1 VRVGALD
8 ESKVGA
14 SAEAPLRTEDAMAT
28 ALKWVKE
35 DPARW
40 DANKA
45 RIVGDAP
52 VGTFDRRFKELK
64 VGDLV
69 PGTWWRAESG
79 DKVVGFGWLDVVWG
93 EGEILLATASD
104 QRNHGAGTFI
114 LEHLTAEA
122 RARGLNYVYNVV
134 RASHPQREAVARWL
148 EKRGFKSSEDGS
160 LLRAV
165 TKPA

>member
-1 VRVGALD
+1 MV
-8 ESKVGA
+8 
-14 SAEAPLRTEDAMAT
+14 AT
-28 ALKWVKE
+28 MRWLKE

-40 DANKA
+40 DEGKA

-52 VGTFDRRFKELK
+52 VGTFDRRFKELH

-69 PGTWWRAESG
+69 PGEWWRAEQNG
-79 DKVVGFGWLDVVWG
+79 KVVGYGWLDVVWG
-93 EGEILLATASD
+93 EGEILLATARD
-104 QRNHGAGTFI
+104 CRNQGAGTFI

-122 RARGLNYVYNVV
+122 RARGLNYIYNVV
-134 RASHPQREAVARWL
+134 RPSHPQREAVARWL
-148 EKRGFKSSEDGS
+148 EGRGFKASEDGS